1 MIMKIMIMINV
12 KLLKASIY
20 PIYIHKIKGV
30 SKIDPR
36 N

>member
-1 MIMKIMIMINV
+1 MIMINV
-12 KLLKASIY
+12 KLIKVKIY
-20 PIYIHKIKGV
+20 HIYIHKKKGV